1 MYAVIPVL
9 VLVKLNIQVNPRFY
23 KREVTSY
30 YLIIPHCR
38 EKFTEIEQNS
48 KILGEKLDNRAKIRD
63 RSDEICSCPFSKPP
77 SSLYLM
83 PLI

>member
-30 YLIIPHCR
+30 YLIAGNNLCPGVYTCYVMICTGGRNIHSPKYIPCHER
-38 EKFTEIEQNS
+38 LFTG
-48 KILGEKLDNRAKIRD
+48 GEAPHKKR
-63 RSDEICSCPFSKPP
+63 
-77 SSLYLM
+77 
-83 PLI
+83 